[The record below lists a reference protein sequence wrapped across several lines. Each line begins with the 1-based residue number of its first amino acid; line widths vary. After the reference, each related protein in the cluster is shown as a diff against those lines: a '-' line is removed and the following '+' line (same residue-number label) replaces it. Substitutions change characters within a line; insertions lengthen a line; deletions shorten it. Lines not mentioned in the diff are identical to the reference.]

1 MSIDPVTLFDS
12 LFIMPSVRN
21 RHNRAPL
28 ARQRIAFLTY
38 LRAHG
43 RKDVNVRQVASHLLQ
58 ISRTL
63 GFSRNLRHITKEE
76 LECAGRRWAT
86 YKGDRRR
93 RLPGKY
99 TYGLYMRIARSW
111 LRFHSYLVEPRRAR
125 ICENRVREF
134 ESHLKDVVG
143 FAATTIDTRARHA
156 SFFLDWLHSYR
167 IKLANL
173 TLSHVE
179 RYLKVKRAA
188 GWALTTQNTGAYSLR
203 IFLRYSEMRGWVR
216 PGLSDVMPTFCRPK
230 YTVTPKAPGWG
241 VVRGMISSLSRTR
254 PLDIRHR
261 AMVLLMAVYG
271 FRFGEV
277 RDLQTTDVDFEN
289 SILTVRREK
298 NWKVQ
303 RFPLSAEVARA
314 IKSYLTQARPVSN
327 HPNLF
332 ISFLTPH
339 KAVTHGAV
347 YPRTRELF
355 LENHVNSLHKGPH
368 VFRHACAQRLIRTGV
383 SVRHIA
389 AFLGHNDVRSVRDYA
404 RYDLKGLRQVAEF
417 DLGDLL

>member
-1 MSIDPVTLFDS
+1 MTLFDT

-28 ARQRIAFLTY
+28 ARQRITFLTY

-76 LECAGRRWAT
+76 LESAGRRWAA

-111 LRFHSYLVEPRRAR
+111 LRFHSCLMEPRRALV
-125 ICENRVREF
+125 CESRVREF
-134 ESHLKDVVG
+134 QAHLKDVVG
-143 FAATTIDTRARHA
+143 LAATTIDTRTRHA
-156 SFFLDWLHSYR
+156 SFLLDWLHSYR

-179 RYLKVKRAA
+179 RYLKAKRAA
-188 GWALTTQNTGAYSLR
+188 GWALTTQGTGAYSLR

-230 YTVTPKAPGWG
+230 HSVTPKAPSWG
-241 VVRGMISSLSRTR
+241 VVREMISSLSRTR

-289 SILTVRREK
+289 NILTVRREK
-298 NWKVQ
+298 NWRVQ
-303 RFPLSAEVARA
+303 RFPLNAEVAKA
-314 IKSYLTQARPVSN
+314 IKTYLTDARPVSD
-327 HPNLF
+327 HPHLF

-339 KAVTHGAV
+339 KPVTHGTV

-355 LENHVNSLHKGPH
+355 LENQVNSLHKGPH
-368 VFRHACAQRLIRTGV
+368 VFRHACAQRLIRKGV
-383 SVRHIA
+383 SVKDIA

-404 RYDLKGLRQVAEF
+404 RYDLKGLRQIAEF
-417 DLGDLL
+417 DLSELL